1 MKSIRSVIYILLF
14 IAALLVAKYLFF
26 PAESDEKGGPPGKS
40 QPAGAKPGMPPAL
53 VSVYVVQPQELDNN
67 LFATGSILANE
78 TVELKPEISG
88 KVTGIFIREG
98 EPVNK
103 GTLLVK
109 LNDADLQAQLKK
121 VSAEIKLSEEKLNRY
136 KSLLNIQGVSREEF
150 DMATNQLMSLKADA
164 EVLRVQI
171 SRCNITAPFTGVLGL
186 RNISEG
192 SIITPQQVVT
202 TIQQLNP
209 VKIDFSIPERYAGLI
224 KNGSI
229 INFSTEGSSAKHQG
243 IVYAFEPGIETS
255 SRSLKIRAKANNPGN
270 VLLPGSFAKIELVL
284 TKNENAIV
292 VPTQSIVPILKGQ
305 QVFVCRMGKAEAVPV
320 ETGLRTDTG
329 VQILSGLNVG
339 DSVVVTGVMGL
350 RPGASIKIIK

>member
-14 IAALLVAKYLFF
+14 IAALLLAKYFFF
-26 PAESDEKGGPPGKS
+26 PSAKNESGGPPGNGKS
-40 QPAGAKPGMPPAL
+40 NGAKPHMQPAL
-53 VSVYVVQPQELDNN
+53 VSVYVVEPSELDNN

-98 EPVNK
+98 ESVNK

-121 VSAEIKLSEEKLNRY
+121 LNAEIKLSEEKLNRN
-136 KSLLNIQGVSREEF
+136 KSLLDIQGVSREEF
-150 DMATNQLMSLKADA
+150 DMSTNQLMSLKADV

-171 SRCNITAPFTGVLGL
+171 SRCNITAPFTGVVGL

-224 KNGSI
+224 KKGSI
-229 INFSTEGSSAKHQG
+229 INFSTEGSASKHQG
-243 IVYAFEPGIETS
+243 IVYAFEPGIDAG

-270 VLLPGSFAKIELVL
+270 ALLPGSFAKIELVL
-284 TKNENAIV
+284 AKNENAFI

-305 QVFVCRMGKAEAVPV
+305 QVFVIRMGKAEGVPV

-329 VQILSGLNVG
+329 VQILSGLNAG

-350 RPGASIKIIK
+350 RPGTSIKIIK